1 MIKIK
6 KIIMFR
12 RSLRLGLE
20 AKPLTLKGS
29 ATILK
34 VGVTFCLTGGHETE
48 ILHMFHY
55 CNYDV

>member
-1 MIKIK
+1 
-6 KIIMFR
+6 MFR